1 MKGVILAGGTGQR
14 LYPLTKITNKHL
26 LPVYDRPMICYAVE
40 ALSKI
45 GIEDILIVTGGFYVG
60 EFIRLLKDGGEYNV
74 NLSYAYQERPGGIA
88 EALGLARKF
97 AGDSKIAV
105 ILGDNVFEY
114 TLNKARDIFLEQ
126 ISGAH
131 VVLSQVDSVEHLRN
145 VGVAE
150 FRAADFLDLKFD
162 IRVIVDIVEKPM
174 EPPSNMAVAGAYF
187 YDTSVFDIIN
197 ELKPS
202 ARGELEITDVNRRYV
217 KAGQMG
223 TTIQDGYW
231 GDFGESIEDY
241 YRVNSL
247 VMTLGANKER

>member
-1 MKGVILAGGTGQR
+1 MKGVVLAGGTGQR

-88 EALGLARKF
+88 EALGLAERF
-97 AGDSKIAV
+97 AGNDKFAV

-114 TLNKARDIFLEQ
+114 TLESAKEVFLGQ
-126 ISGAH
+126 VRGAH
-131 VVLSQVDSVEHLRN
+131 IVLSNLDDIEHLKH
-145 VGVAE
+145 VGVA
-150 FRAADFLDLKFD
+150 KF
-162 IRVIVDIVEKPM
+162 IQTPHFQVIQDIVEKPLD
-174 EPPSNMAVAGAYF
+174 PPSNMAVTGAYF
-187 YDTSVFDIIN
+187 YDSSVFDVVKR
-197 ELKPS
+197 LKPS
-202 ARGELEITDVNRRYV
+202 ARGELEITDVNRYYIRTE
-217 KAGQMG
+217 QMG
-223 TTIQDGYW
+223 LTIIDGYW
-231 GDFGESIEDY
+231 GDFGESIQDY
-241 YRVNSL
+241 YRVNDL